1 MTIGARRASAT
12 LLYLTTALVMGALEL
27 ALLISGWTICAVLV
41 ITPLVVPALIGFQTA
56 VAYVAGAEAWLARGL
71 VGSRAEPT
79 LQAIASGRGFWRR
92 GWDAA
97 RDQAFHRQ
105 QVFMFG
111 RWLVGGAV
119 ALIEWSLI
127 AVGLFA
133 IALPITYRWLD
144 GPNFGSWH
152 VHTLG
157 QALIGIPAGIIV
169 LVVAIWLLR
178 PLESLSCWAA
188 DDLLGG
194 GGSVPPGAAAPP
206 QSPPA
211 QPPPA
216 PSPGDRQRWAMAAV
230 VCGGIGA
237 VLIIIWIFTG
247 GSFWPGWTI
256 VSLGVPLAF
265 YGWVILLRERP
276 DLPARM
282 HMSRAMA
289 VQVGRSTAI
298 CVFVFLIWAMSGGS
312 YFWPIWVFIVVIA
325 SLVVR
330 IVIETIESI
339 RRGPLAER
347 ITVLETTR
355 AGAVNQQE
363 AELRRIE
370 RDLHDGAQARLVA
383 LGMSLGMAQQK
394 LDSDDPEAAQAL
406 LADARQGAQE
416 ALQELRD
423 LARGI
428 HPPVL
433 ADRGLEAAIAALADR
448 TPMRVTVGVDLP
460 RRPAPA
466 VETATY
472 FVVAEALANAAKH
485 SQATMVDIVIGQ
497 VGSSLI
503 AEIRDDGIGGA
514 RPTGSGLS
522 GLIRRVEALDGTLT
536 VTSPIGGPTLIR
548 AVMPCGS

>member
-1 MTIGARRASAT
+1 
-12 LLYLTTALVMGALEL
+12 
-27 ALLISGWTICAVLV
+27 
-41 ITPLVVPALIGFQTA
+41 
-56 VAYVAGAEAWLARGL
+56 
-71 VGSRAEPT
+71 
-79 LQAIASGRGFWRR
+79 
-92 GWDAA
+92 
-97 RDQAFHRQ
+97 
-105 QVFMFG
+105 
-111 RWLVGGAV
+111 
-119 ALIEWSLI
+119 
-127 AVGLFA
+127 
-133 IALPITYRWLD
+133 
-144 GPNFGSWH
+144 
-152 VHTLG
+152 
-157 QALIGIPAGIIV
+157 
-169 LVVAIWLLR
+169 
-178 PLESLSCWAA
+178 
-188 DDLLGG
+188 
-194 GGSVPPGAAAPP
+194 
-206 QSPPA
+206 
-211 QPPPA
+211 
-216 PSPGDRQRWAMAAV
+216 
-230 VCGGIGA
+230 
-237 VLIIIWIFTG
+237 
-247 GSFWPGWTI
+247 
-256 VSLGVPLAF
+256 
-265 YGWVILLRERP
+265 
-276 DLPARM
+276 M

-298 CVFVFLIWAMSGGS
+298 CVFVFLIWAMSGSS

-347 ITVLETTR
+347 ITELETTR

-448 TPMRVTVGVDLP
+448 TPLRVTVGVDLP
-460 RRPAPA
+460 QRPAPA

-485 SQATMVDIVIGQ
+485 AQATMVDIAIGQ
-497 VGSSLI
+497 VGSTLI
-503 AEIRDDGIGGA
+503 AEIRDDGDRRGRRRRQRPGRSRRDASRRSTA
-514 RPTGSGLS
+514 R
-522 GLIRRVEALDGTLT
+522 
-536 VTSPIGGPTLIR
+536 
-548 AVMPCGS
+548 